1 MTYRTLNAKKDQLIY
16 QIIKFI
22 NRKGLKKSLLKPFLK
37 TAIRHQNGTNRK
49 KEENGIE
56 NMLKKHYSEK
66 KEQLYVKGVERSL
79 LQDVRLKSN
88 IVQEDVRTESTQEYY
103 IKEKRNSL

>member
-1 MTYRTLNAKKDQLIY
+1 
-16 QIIKFI
+16 
-22 NRKGLKKSLLKPFLK
+22 
-37 TAIRHQNGTNRK
+37 
-49 KEENGIE
+49 
-56 NMLKKHYSEK
+56 MLKKHYSEK

-103 IKEKRNSL
+103 IKEKKKLFVRKSNERIIDKVYDITVEDLHEFFEWYIGS